1 MKIFLSNS
9 FIAVF
14 LKCVFLSIVSFL
26 IIILL
31 IKPDYWSMLLIM
43 IIIFIVSFIFLF
55 NPVFGYLKINKN
67 KIYVSNDLTFKKLRC
82 SIKK

>member
-43 IIIFIVSFIFLF
+43 IIIFIVS
-55 NPVFGYLKINKN
+55 
-67 KIYVSNDLTFKKLRC
+67 
-82 SIKK
+82 